1 MTHLRKI
8 MLEELQRR
16 HYSEA
21 TTRYYI
27 RKVEAFVR
35 YFQCAP
41 DRSGRQHIR
50 ECQAYLFSKRKL
62 SPGSV
67 TTHLCA
73 LRFFYIQTLKRPWS
87 ITDTPYPKK
96 THRLPTILSQEEV
109 TQLIDAACTPFHR
122 TILMTLY
129 ATGVRDAELTRL
141 KVSDI
146 DSRRMVI
153 HIQGGKGRQDR
164 DVMLSP
170 VLLDELRAHWRR
182 LRKKSSTWLFP
193 GNRWHTGAR
202 PIDTK
207 TPRHA
212 CQYAALPG
220 LRRGCIPTCV
230 TVLPRI
236 CSKPAPTCAT
246 SRCCSGIATL
256 RRQRSICISPG
267 EKERSANTTAATQ
280 RASSGRSRLV
290 SSTAARRCWC
300 TTAISPSRRL
310 PILLPWVSIEIAS
323 SRFTT
328 SCSRVMGWMESTCRS
343 LVYNGNRCGNAG
355 CATHRRARARCS
367 I

>member
-1 MTHLRKI
+1 
-8 MLEELQRR
+8 MLEDLQRR

-27 RKVEAFVR
+27 RAVERFAQHFH
-35 YFQCAP
+35 CSP
-41 DRSGRQHIR
+41 DRLGPRHIR
-50 ECQAYLFSKRKL
+50 EYQAQLFTVQKL

-67 TTHLCA
+67 TNHLCA

-109 TQLIDAACTPFHR
+109 AQVIDAACTPFHR
-122 TILMTLY
+122 TILITLY

-212 CQYAALPG
+212 CQYAARRAGIKKRVYPHLLRHYVPCLTMSCNGEPLRILPG
-220 LRRGCIPTCV
+220 EIRSP
-230 TVLPRI
+230 PA
-236 CSKPAPTCAT
+236 KPADMTRH
-246 SRCCSGIATL
+246 SFL
-256 RRQRSICISPG
+256 L
-267 EKERSANTTAATQ
+267 AAD
-280 RASSGRSRLV
+280 SSGKRGV
-290 SSTAARRCWC
+290 SPQVYSDPVVHAARMFSPKL
-300 TTAISPSRRL
+300 SPSWQSSL
-310 PILLPWVSIEIAS
+310 PDEFVG
-323 SRFTT
+323 FQ
-328 SCSRVMGWMESTCRS
+328 
-343 LVYNGNRCGNAG
+343 LVRDQPQGA
-355 CATHRRARARCS
+355 
-367 I
+367 